1 MHMRTSFK
9 YFFFLVTLVFP
20 GLCMAEPMQ
29 ITLEEA
35 LNLTLKNNPEI
46 MASKADVRSA
56 EAARKQMRGHY
67 GPIFGFSSSILVWD
81 DKSYFSLGSGG
92 SSTQLPAPTTAYEQA
107 FAGLVEQLS
116 TPSKLQDQ
124 VTSETKLTVAMPLNQ
139 LYQIHQG
146 YKISELEKKVTQVQ
160 LDAKRQA
167 KSLEVVTAYFHLLQA
182 EKQLETTYSSVQ
194 HLEEQQ
200 RVVQSFVDQGMLA
213 KNDLLK
219 IRVALAD
226 ANQKKIQARS
236 MKNLARANLA
246 TVMGLDIEAELLPI
260 SVPGEAPVAPEI
272 LLSEIFD
279 NAIETRPETSEVRQR
294 IRQSERGTHAAM
306 ADMLP
311 NVNLIGA
318 YTHTEGVSMGRENT
332 FYGGLAISWDFWEW
346 GATYYGIDK
355 ARANRSKAKH
365 MNEYVER
372 MIRLEIK
379 KALIDFQSA
388 TEMLK
393 VAEAAVLEAEEAYDI
408 ESRNLAKGMGTT
420 ADMLDAETALV
431 KARNNHNS
439 AIFQCYIAKAA
450 WLKAIGETVDS
461 KHLM

>member
-1 MHMRTSFK
+1 MKLKTLFTS
-9 YFFFLVTLVFP
+9 LVLLVGLAFP
-20 GLCMAEPMQ
+20 GLCPAEPMQ
-29 ITLEEA
+29 ITLEDA
-35 LNLTLKNNPEI
+35 LSMTLKNNPEI
-46 MASKADVRSA
+46 MASKAEIRAA

-67 GPIFGFSSSILVWD
+67 GPIFGFSSTILVWD
-81 DKSYFSLGSGG
+81 DESYFSLGGSGDF
-92 SSTQLPAPTTAYEQA
+92 SQLPSPTTAYEQA
-107 FAGLVEQLS
+107 FAGLVEGLS
-116 TPSKLQDQ
+116 SPSKLQDQ

-146 YKISELEKKVTQVQ
+146 YKIHELERDISEVK
-160 LDAKRQA
+160 LDAKRQD
-167 KSLEVVTAYFHLLQA
+167 KRLEVITAYFHLLQA
-182 EKQLETTYSSVQ
+182 EKQLETTYSSVL

-226 ANQKKIQARS
+226 ANQKKIQATS
-236 MKNLARANLA
+236 MKSLARANLA
-246 TVMGLDIEAELLPI
+246 TVMGLDIDAELLPI
-260 SVPGEAPVAPEI
+260 SVPGEAPIPPEV
-272 LLSEIFD
+272 LLADVFD
-279 NAIETRPETSEVRQR
+279 SAIDTRPETSEVRKR
-294 IRQSERGTHAAM
+294 VRQSERGTHVAM

-311 NVNLIGA
+311 DLNLIGA
-318 YTHTEGVSMGRENT
+318 YTHTEGSSMGRENT
-332 FYGGLAISWDFWEW
+332 FYGGLAISWNFWEW

-355 ARANRSKAKH
+355 ARANRSQAKH

-388 TEMLK
+388 SEVLK
-393 VAEAAVLEAEEAYDI
+393 VAEAAVLEAEESYDI
-408 ESRNLAKGMGTT
+408 ESRNLAKGLGTT

-431 KARNNHNS
+431 QARNNHNS

-461 KHLM
+461 EHLM